1 MFLNMKKNIV
11 QDVIPPKRTIRNVE
25 LLYKSKRPEKTIPIK
40 KETEPKKI
48 EDNTENEDFSYKYE
62 YDEPVKHSKKVLY
75 FSVGVLFLALVFG
88 ISAFFKSAEVE
99 ITPKNQTVS
108 INESFKAQ
116 KDSST
121 NGLSFQIV
129 TTTKDV
135 EKTVPAFDEKNVEKK
150 ATGKIVIYNNYSSEP
165 QKLIETTR
173 FETKEGLVFRTKFDV
188 VVPGIQVKD
197 GKSVA
202 GSVEVLVEADK
213 AGSEYNIGLKDFSI
227 VGFRGLPK
235 YTKIYGRSKTEMTGG
250 FIGMQKV
257 VGEETLSK
265 NDKELEELLKASLSK
280 DIISQIPENFVLY
293 ESSISYDLEPTSQ
306 TNSVEAGGTATSSV
320 VLKKKGSVSAIIF
333 DRGTLSRTI
342 VAKAL
347 PSETDSVI
355 KITNLDNLDFSISP
369 ENVFNPE
376 TSTSLNFSLKG
387 DVNFVWVFDENK
399 LKTELLG
406 ISKSNAVTVIS
417 TYDTIKEA
425 KIETHPFWNQTIPQD
440 SNKVKLVNLLAD

>member
-1 MFLNMKKNIV
+1 
-11 QDVIPPKRTIRNVE
+11 
-25 LLYKSKRPEKTIPIK
+25 
-40 KETEPKKI
+40 
-48 EDNTENEDFSYKYE
+48 
-62 YDEPVKHSKKVLY
+62 
-75 FSVGVLFLALVFG
+75 
-88 ISAFFKSAEVE
+88 
-99 ITPKNQTVS
+99 
-108 INESFKAQ
+108 
-116 KDSST
+116 
-121 NGLSFQIV
+121 
-129 TTTKDV
+129 
-135 EKTVPAFDEKNVEKK
+135 
-150 ATGKIVIYNNYSSEP
+150 
-165 QKLIETTR
+165 
-173 FETKEGLVFRTKFDV
+173 
-188 VVPGIQVKD
+188 
-197 GKSVA
+197 
-202 GSVEVLVEADK
+202 
-213 AGSEYNIGLKDFSI
+213 
-227 VGFRGLPK
+227 
-235 YTKIYGRSKTEMTGG
+235 
-250 FIGMQKV
+250 
-257 VGEETLSK
+257 
-265 NDKELEELLKASLSK
+265 
-280 DIISQIPENFVLY
+280 
-293 ESSISYDLEPTSQ
+293 
-306 TNSVEAGGTATSSV
+306 V